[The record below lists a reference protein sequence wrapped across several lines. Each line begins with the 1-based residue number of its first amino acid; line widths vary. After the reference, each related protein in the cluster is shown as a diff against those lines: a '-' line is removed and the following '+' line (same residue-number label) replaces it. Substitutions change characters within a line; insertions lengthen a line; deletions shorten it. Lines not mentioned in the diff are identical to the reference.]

1 MKTLL
6 ERKRKT
12 YESLLT
18 ITEDMKRLAEE
29 DDYDAITQK
38 LSGRRDEIIIEI
50 ITIDKEISEKELKFS
65 PADKRKIMEMIAL
78 VRRIDDVNNRLT
90 EKVGKRKDVVAGEI
104 GNLGRTAEAVSKYVN
119 CRGDYLSISTLSLS

>member
-1 MKTLL
+1 MKALL

-18 ITEDMKRLAEE
+18 ITEDMNRLAEE
-29 DDYDAITQK
+29 DDYDTISQE

-50 ITIDKEISEKELKFS
+50 ITIDKEISEKGLNLS
-65 PADKRKIMEMIAL
+65 LVDKRKIMEMIVL

-90 EKVGKRKDVVAGEI
+90 EKVGKRKDIVAGEI
-104 GNLGRTAEAVSKYVN
+104 SNLDRTAEAVSKYVN